1 MWSWIWSSCYSQ
13 FSTFIETNLNCLV
26 SLPIVWV
33 ITKEEQVIRCM
44 NAKCTSHT
52 VRPISYIYIL
62 WQEEHVLPKKKNCN
76 ETTTR
81 NTPFILMILAREI
94 VVFNVWFLSYENR
107 KIASASTFHFE
118 DKNWHSN
125 FWEVFSGSVI
135 AFWVLWYSKNGL
147 YLSNQ
152 IEKTCLRK

>member
-1 MWSWIWSSCYSQ
+1 MQ
-13 FSTFIETNLNCLV
+13 NV
-26 SLPIVWV
+26 LPI
-33 ITKEEQVIRCM
+33 QYG
-44 NAKCTSHT
+44 
-52 VRPISYIYIL
+52 PFLISIFCDRKSMFC
-62 WQEEHVLPKKKNCN
+62 QKKKNCN
-76 ETTTR
+76 GTTTR

-94 VVFNVWFLSYENR
+94 VVFNVLFLSYENR